1 MEYVYTSIM
10 VHPRCISGVNL
21 FEYRAMSKIIF
32 KPKYTE
38 NDKVFEEE
46 NIYLSR

>member
-1 MEYVYTSIM
+1 MIY
-10 VHPRCISGVNL
+10 PRYISGVNL

-32 KPKYTE
+32 KPKYIE

-46 NIYLSR
+46 NIEINIDPILKCK